1 MLEDIL
7 TDLASLGYVVSN
19 TFQLGAGPPHRSPFG
34 SPGWQVYLRNE
45 RNTRAGQGQGT
56 TLGEALAAALA
67 ACEAQPVAAQRR
79 IERLHAILDMAR
91 DGVEQCGFTG
101 ACAAGNDDV
110 HAAMPGDFQEFA

>member
-19 TFQLGAGPPHRSPFG
+19 TFQLGAGDSRRSPFG
-34 SPGWQVYLRNE
+34 TPGWQVYLRNL

-67 ACEAQPVAAQRR
+67 ACEAQPTAAQRPTSEWGNR
-79 IERLHAILDMAR
+79 AASPPLPMPPRRPMFVTLD
-91 DGVEQCGFTG
+91 DTPQ
-101 ACAAGNDDV
+101 
-110 HAAMPGDFQEFA
+110 QEDLF